1 MYYKATRHYP
11 TLLKIGKF
19 LAPSISCT
27 DTVHFYLSPFAAPRL
42 TIVMGRD
49 VQLGSRWAGEPRTAY
64 HMVGSR
70 GFLKSSGGRDGVA
83 L

>member
-11 TLLKIGKF
+11 TLLKIDKF

-49 VQLGSRWAGEPRTAY
+49 VQLGSRWVGEPQTAHYMVRRT
-64 HMVGSR
+64 
-70 GFLKSSGGRDGVA
+70 GRRSLVKFSENA
-83 L
+83 